1 LIMQNCSSLFCP
13 VACLKRILIIEDEAD
28 FAAHIWQFLES
39 RGFQLDHAANGPM
52 GLKMLRE
59 QSFDAAILDLGL
71 PGLDGVAVCKAARAL
86 AIDLP
91 ILALTARDQL
101 ADKLSSFGAGVDDY
115 VVKPVALTE
124 LEARLH
130 AVMRRATA
138 TAPKLVFGVLTLDV
152 STMTAVRENRTI
164 LLTAK
169 LGALLKRLMQ
179 SAPQTVSHAALMES
193 VWEGSAVDMNS
204 LHSQISNLRAVIDRP
219 FARAMIHTE
228 AGTGYA
234 LRE

>member
-1 LIMQNCSSLFCP
+1 M
-13 VACLKRILIIEDEAD
+13 KRILLIEDEAD

-39 RGFQLDHAANGPM
+39 RGFELDHAATGPM

-59 QSFDAAILDLGL
+59 QSFDAVILDLGL
-71 PGLDGVAVCKAARAL
+71 PGLDGVALCRAAREL
-86 AIDLP
+86 QIDLP

-101 ADKLSSFGAGVDDY
+101 GDKLTGFGAGVDDY
-115 VVKPVALTE
+115 VVKPVALPE

-130 AVMRRATA
+130 AVMRRASAST
-138 TAPKLVFGVLTLDV
+138 PKLVFGMLTLDAT
-152 STMTAVRENRTI
+152 TMTAVREGRTI

-179 SAPQTVSHAALMES
+179 SAPQIVTHAELMDS
-193 VWEGSAVDMNS
+193 VWEGSDVDISS
-204 LHSQISNLRAVIDRP
+204 LHSQMSNLRSVIDRP
-219 FARAMIHTE
+219 FARQMLYTE
-228 AGTGYA
+228 AGQGYA

>member
-1 LIMQNCSSLFCP
+1 
-13 VACLKRILIIEDEAD
+13 LKRILIIEDEAD

-138 TAPKLVFGVLTLDV
+138 TAPKLVFGALTLDV

-179 SAPQTVSHAALMES
+179 SAPQTVSHAALMAS

-228 AGTGYA
+228 AGAGYA